1 MCYRYVSHCVA
12 SKTLEVDDFFLFI
25 MLWKVSMLTEQSDF
39 FFKAQIG
46 ISKLFSVGECC
57 HYCRFFLLQETVGE

>member
-39 FFKAQIG
+39 FLKH
-46 ISKLFSVGECC
+46 KLASLSCSVWVNAVTTAG
-57 HYCRFFLLQETVGE
+57 FFLLQETVGE